1 MLRALAREG
10 EGALRHTPVGTIS
23 WRRRLRREFAFLA
36 CGFCLGALIFSTLAN
51 GRPATPPSRLD
62 YPSRVDYAAAE
73 PTPAGVPHATP
84 AETPAGGDAGAPA
97 DAPAP
102 QCPGDDTWAAS
113 LDKDAPRIVYSVLT
127 GQRHHRTRVPAVQ
140 QTWARHISVRDAL
153 VFYSDRQEAAVPSVG
168 LSPPANERIY
178 SAGAWRNFPALAHLH
193 DHRAEFGCFDWVFFC
208 DDDTYVFPRA
218 LEQVL
223 YRHRASESKYLG
235 VYHTARVDLEW
246 QDPEAHIAYAH
257 GGAGYILSWTLLRK
271 LRPLLDACHERYV
284 NWAGDLRVSKCV
296 TLLSVFVEE
305 ARGLHTEA
313 PSHYQWVD
321 EATVRRQKG
330 LSEFATAEGGI
341 RPATF
346 HHLPAETLHDLEQA
360 HRLAHTDTHGV
371 EWERDFSEL
380 MFRDFAFACPEIPD
394 DRSERPAVAAGQ
406 RCRLL
411 FGFRVDHLT
420 SRGRVHRLVA
430 KAPDRNDEGDPAT
443 REYSPLYDKV
453 TPPTFGANG
462 TFVFALGTHAMWN
475 AAAHRRRPTAQL
487 ALQHAPPAPC
497 PGLQPRA
504 ASSLGPPAPRPAS
517 VQIGRDVLA
526 GRLYEPA
533 LFAAQ
538 ASRRRSTRVS
548 CLSPSSGTRA
558 SCPPAPPQ
566 ATSGRT
572 ASTASCATR
581 APWSRS
587 AA

>member
-1 MLRALAREG
+1 M
-10 EGALRHTPVGTIS
+10 GTIS

-102 QCPGDDTWAAS
+102 QCPDDDTWAAS
-113 LDKDAPRIVYSVLT
+113 LDKDVPRIVYSVLT

-360 HRLAHTDTHGV
+360 HWLAHTDAHGV
-371 EWERDFSEL
+371 EWERDFSAL
-380 MFRDFAFACPEIPD
+380 MFREFAFACPEIPD

-420 SRGRVHRLVA
+420 SRGRVHRRVA

-462 TFVFALGTHAMWN
+462 TFVFALGITPAIN
-475 AAAHRRRPTAQL
+475 ARLVSFPFKRDTCKLPAGAAASDFGPDGFHGLVRHSRAVVTVSCVNAWELGPGADECPPGSTPPLPGELGKGGRICSATL
-487 ALQHAPPAPC
+487 PAPGCDLQLHLATSLC
-497 PGLQPRA
+497 PQPVRKTELKCG
-504 ASSLGPPAPRPAS
+504 SISCVSR
-517 VQIGRDVLA
+517 VA
-526 GRLYEPA
+526 G
-533 LFAAQ
+533 
-538 ASRRRSTRVS
+538 ASRN
-548 CLSPSSGTRA
+548 A
-558 SCPPAPPQ
+558 D
-566 ATSGRT
+566 
-572 ASTASCATR
+572 
-581 APWSRS
+581 
-587 AA
+587 AAR